1 MYALFL
7 HIIIVVVT
15 VLIIQLCVGVCVGV
29 VGVEDKLKVT
39 SVGEH
44 KSPEEPFPL
53 AQVLKVKVMFRYVL
67 KGDCH
72 LAC

>member
-15 VLIIQLCVGVCVGV
+15 VLIIQLCVCGCVCI
-29 VGVEDKLKVT
+29 VGVEDKLTVT
-39 SVGEH
+39 SAGEH
-44 KSPEEPFPL
+44 KSLKEPFPL
-53 AQVLKVKVMFRYVL
+53 AQVLKVKVMFKYVL